1 MAVSLNTGGFFMSE
15 FMISDA
21 ALAMRMQ
28 EMQQEQATDFAALL
42 DGFDSTENPEAAKPG
57 QVNQPER
64 AQTEQ
69 PEGRA
74 PKESTNLKSQE
85 APEDKYVSEK
95 PEKFKESEEDEDKP
109 AVKATTTEQMTFAA
123 LHAVEIDSE
132 ISAEFEEITAS
143 LSENAET
150 KEIVPVTAVDDDAE
164 TFMPVQQVIPE
175 ETAEPEAAESVFEV
189 PQEQSDELVPPE
201 LTEILKSVEDLEP
214 EEAEEPQKLEKYEET
229 VETKAIVE
237 TAEIVDTKV
246 TVETEESM
254 ETVETVDNAVRVE
267 NAERPVELT
276 VDNVAKTETVVSEAV
291 TVEESPRAV
300 KAQQDKPEKV
310 QTVKPEDSKESAEQT
325 FVKESTEA
333 PAEITAQVAETVTLK
348 QDAEPTVVKAE
359 TKQSVIEAVSEE
371 SRTPTEVS
379 YSVKGAAKAQTE
391 SENGSTDTAGSEKS
405 FEVFRGAAEKGEIS
419 APEVRTVTREVPV
432 KAEQTEE
439 KPELVQPV
447 QTARVEQSE
456 EQPRTQ
462 RTEDSRTTSV
472 TEELE
477 MLKNAKNKSAQTQEK
492 PAVSTESPLTANAP
506 ITLTRANGER
516 VEVRPSEIIEQATA
530 KLVETAQTMKEQE
543 ATEYS
548 LVLNPEE
555 LGRIVVKL
563 VKAADGAVS
572 VSIAAENTRTQR
584 ILEQHSAAMQENL
597 RDSGVKLE
605 GWQMVRESEQETYA
619 QDYNGSSKNPYYR
632 EEDHSHS
639 ESESE
644 ETSFADLIASM

>member
-42 DGFDSTENPEAAKPG
+42 DGFDSTESPEAAKPG
-57 QVNQPER
+57 QVNQPKQ

-74 PKESTNLKSQE
+74 PEESTDLKSQE

-95 PEKFKESEEDEDKP
+95 PDKTEEDEDKP
-109 AVKATTTEQMTFAA
+109 AAKDTTTEQMTFAA
-123 LHAVEIDSE
+123 LHAVEIDGE
-132 ISAEFEEITAS
+132 ISAEFKEITAS
-143 LSENAET
+143 LAENAET
-150 KEIVPVTAVDDDAE
+150 KEISPVMVVDDDAE
-164 TFMPVQQVIPE
+164 TTVPAQQVIPE
-175 ETAEPEAAESVFEV
+175 EAAESGFEV
-189 PQEQSDELVPPE
+189 PQEQSDELIPPE
-201 LTEILKSVEDLEP
+201 LTEILKSVEDLESEEQQEP
-214 EEAEEPQKLEKYEET
+214 EQPVTT
-229 VETKAIVE
+229 VKT
-237 TAEIVDTKV
+237 
-246 TVETEESM
+246 M
-254 ETVETVDNAVRVE
+254 ETVENTAGPME
-267 NAERPVELT
+267 QIA
-276 VDNVAKTETVVSEAV
+276 DNVAKTETIVSEEV
-291 TVEESPRAV
+291 TAEESPREV

-310 QTVKPEDSKESAEQT
+310 QTVKPEDTKESEEQT
-325 FVKESTEA
+325 FVKEIAQAS
-333 PAEITAQVAETVTLK
+333 AEITAQAAETVTSK
-348 QDAEPTVVKAE
+348 PDAEPTAVKAE
-359 TKQSVIEAVSEE
+359 TKQSGIEAVSEE

-405 FEVFRGAAEKGEIS
+405 FEVFAGAAEKGEIS

-456 EQPRTQ
+456 ERSRTQ
-462 RTEDSRTTSV
+462 RAEDSRTTSV

-492 PAVSTESPLTANAP
+492 PAVSTESPLTADAP

-632 EEDHSHS
+632 EENHSHS